1 VFMYHVLDKVFMYHV
16 LDKVFMYHVLDKVFM
31 YHVLDKVLMKA
42 VKHLIQVLRH
52 PLILLSHSLP
62 TQTLQDLN
70 HPEPSQ
76 TILIHCKQS

>member
-1 VFMYHVLDKVFMYHV
+1 MYMYHVLDKVFLH
-16 LDKVFMYHVLDKVFM
+16 HILDKVFM

-62 TQTLQDLN
+62 TQT
-70 HPEPSQ
+70 
-76 TILIHCKQS
+76 